1 MTHSLVD
8 SVDKAV
14 ENIARYQAEV
24 GKEPGLAGRM
34 KRVRVWYAV
43 RSDGGTW
50 MFGPSKFIGYTNSTA
65 GAYLSRTAG
74 RDGRRSEAVL
84 REWFD
89 AVPPD
94 TPLWV
99 ELADALRKFLEDH
112 GHGRPHVG
120 ARICVRR
127 DVLFGGAYAVNPA
140 SQERIRVDPA
150 ICGGRPHIRG
160 TRVRVSDILEL
171 LASGVTQSEIL
182 GDYPYLSEADLRAAL
197 AYGAAATEHR
207 VILAA

>member
-8 SVDKAV
+8 SVDKAL

-34 KRVRVWYAV
+34 KLVRAWYAV

-50 MFGPSKFIGYTNSTA
+50 IFGPSKFIGYADSTA

-74 RDGRRSEAVL
+74 RDGQRSEAAL

-94 TPLWV
+94 MPLWA
-99 ELADALRKFLEDH
+99 ELADALRRFLTAH
-112 GHGRPHVG
+112 GHSRPHQS
-120 ARICVRR
+120 ARICVQKS
-127 DVLFGGAYAVNPA
+127 VLADSADRATMENG
-140 SQERIRVDPA
+140 ERIRVDPA
-150 ICGGRPHIRG
+150 ICGGRPHLRG
-160 TRVRVSDILEL
+160 TRVRVSDILDL
-171 LASGVTQSEIL
+171 LASGASPSEIL
-182 GDYPYLSEADLRAAL
+182 TDYPYLSEADLRAAL
-197 AYGAAATEHR
+197 AYGAAAVAHR

>member
-1 MTHSLVD
+1 MKHPLVD

-14 ENIARYQAEV
+14 ENIARYQTEV

-34 KRVRVWYAV
+34 KLVRAWYAV

-50 MFGPSKFIGYTNSTA
+50 MFGPSKFIGYAKSTA
-65 GAYLSRTAG
+65 RAYLSRTAG

-84 REWFD
+84 RDWFEV
-89 AVPPD
+89 VPTD
-94 TPLWV
+94 TPLGV
-99 ELADALRKFLEDH
+99 ELTDALRRFLETH
-112 GHGRPHVG
+112 GHDRPHVG
-120 ARICVRR
+120 ARICARR
-127 DVLFGGAYAVNPA
+127 DVLAGGAYAVNLA
-140 SQERIRVDPA
+140 SQERVRVDPA

-160 TRVRVSDILEL
+160 TRVRVSDILDL
-171 LASGVTQSEIL
+171 LASGASPSEIL
-182 GDYPYLSEADLRAAL
+182 ADYPYLSEADLKAAL